1 MRKTADNKST
11 ESYPKPLFLNQLSP
25 QMIKLLEEHFWCDF
39 SDINP
44 ALAWEQEKI
53 AN

>member
-1 MRKTADNKST
+1 MRKPHKNIPVEST
-11 ESYPKPLFLNQLSP
+11 PKPLFLKQLSP

-44 ALAWEQEKI
+44 ALRWEKETPP
-53 AN
+53 N

>member
-1 MRKTADNKST
+1 MRKTDETQCIEST
-11 ESYPKPLFLNQLSP
+11 SKPLFLKQLSP

-44 ALAWEQEKI
+44 ALAWEQEKTS
-53 AN
+53 N